1 MPLEDDVSL
10 AELAR
15 VTYGF
20 VGADMSALTREAAM
34 ETVRRSISGIDLDAG
49 EIPREVIENLRVT
62 REDFMRALKRVQPSA
77 LREIMIEAPNVGW
90 DDVGGLDEAKR
101 ELRDGVELPLRH
113 PDSFERLGI
122 RPAKGFL
129 LFGPPGT
136 GKTML
141 AKAVAREAEA
151 NFIATKSS
159 DLLSKWYGESE
170 RQVTRL
176 FQRARQVAPTVIFI
190 DEIDAMAP
198 TRGGGL
204 GEPAV
209 TERVVNTL
217 LAEMDGLEELRGVV
231 VIAAS
236 NRPALLDPA
245 LLRPG
250 RFDDL
255 IYVPVPE
262 RDGRLHILKIHTRDM
277 PLGEDVDLDSI
288 AGRTEGYTGADLED
302 IVRRAGLQ
310 ALREDLD
317 IERVTMSYFEDA
329 LKETRA
335 SVTPEMDREYRDL
348 VRTLKQESPGGGRI
362 GFRVETDEGPPPP
375 RRIAAS

>member
-1 MPLEDDVSL
+1 
-10 AELAR
+10 
-15 VTYGF
+15 
-20 VGADMSALTREAAM
+20 M
-34 ETVRRSISGIDLDAG
+34 ETLRRNLPDMRLDSGGISPDIL
-49 EIPREVIENLRVT
+49 EQLRVT
-62 REDFMRALKRVQPSA
+62 KEDFSRALKRVQPSA

-90 DDVGGLDEAKR
+90 DDVGGLDEPKR
-101 ELRDGVELPLRH
+101 ELREGVELPLRH
-113 PDSFERLGI
+113 PEAFARLGI

-136 GKTML
+136 GKTLL

-151 NFIATKSS
+151 NFIAAKSS

-170 RQVTRL
+170 RQVSRL

-190 DEIDAMAP
+190 DEIDSLAP
-198 TRGGGL
+198 ERGGGL

-217 LAEMDGLEELRGVV
+217 LAEMDGLEELHGVV

-255 IYVPVPE
+255 IYVPVPARE
-262 RDGRLHILKIHTRDM
+262 GRAHILRIHTSAM
-277 PLGEDVDLDSI
+277 PLGDDVDLESLAD
-288 AGRTEGYTGADLED
+288 RTNGYTGADLED
-302 IVRRAGLQ
+302 LVRRAGMQ
-310 ALREDLD
+310 ALRADLQAD
-317 IERVTMSYFEDA
+317 VVPMHFFDEAITQ
-329 LKETRA
+329 TRA
-335 SVTPEMDREYRDL
+335 SVTEEMEREYREL
-348 VRTLKQESPGGGRI
+348 ARTLKSESPRGPKRI
-362 GFRVETDEGPPPP
+362 GFSVAD
-375 RRIAAS
+375 RIPAIPSAE

>member
-1 MPLEDDVSL
+1 RECG
-10 AELAR
+10 ELALQR
-15 VTYGF
+15 PH
-20 VGADMSALTREAAM
+20 ACR
-34 ETVRRSISGIDLDAG
+34 
-49 EIPREVIENLRVT
+49 
-62 REDFMRALKRVQPSA
+62 
-77 LREIMIEAPNVGW
+77 
-90 DDVGGLDEAKR
+90 
-101 ELRDGVELPLRH
+101 
-113 PDSFERLGI
+113 RLGI
-122 RPAKGFL
+122 GPAKRFRL
-129 LFGPPGT
+129 SGPPGA
-136 GKTML
+136 GKTVV
-141 AKAVAREAEA
+141 AKAVARESEA
-151 NFIATKSS
+151 TFIATKSS

-190 DEIDAMAP
+190 DEIDSMAP

-217 LAEMDGLEELRGVV
+217 LAELDGLDGLRGVV
-231 VIAAS
+231 VIAS
-236 NRPALLDPA
+236 SSRPAALDPA

-250 RFDDL
+250 MIDEL

-262 RDGRLHILKIHTRDM
+262 QEGRLHILRTHTQDM
-277 PLGEDVDLDSI
+277 PLGDDVDLAGI
-288 AGRTEGYTGADLED
+288 ASRSEGYTGADLED

-317 IERVTMSYFEDA
+317 VERVTMRFFEDA

-348 VRTLKQESPGGGRI
+348 IRTLKQESPRGGRI
-362 GFRVETDEGPPPP
+362 GFAVDPEERPPAPRVAARRRGAETVVGTGRE
-375 RRIAAS
+375 